1 MRRGWAAWALCAL
14 LAARAPAGEPL
25 RIAAAANL
33 GRVMPALDDAFRA
46 GGAPGEVTV
55 TLGSSGSLVAQ
66 IENGAP
72 FDVFLSADMDFP
84 RALARAGRAEGA
96 TLRPFALG
104 RLVLWT
110 TRPERLPHGLGQAL
124 RQPWIRRLSIASPS
138 TAPFGRAAREALQRL
153 GLWASL
159 QPRIVTAEDISQAA
173 QFVDTGNADAG
184 LISLSTVL
192 APAMKGRGSWQPV
205 DPALYTPIV
214 EGAILTRSGAPR
226 PEARAYLQFLGGPA
240 AGQVLKRAGYG
251 LPAGRL

>member
-1 MRRGWAAWALCAL
+1 VRRGWAAWALCAL

-110 TRPERLPHGLGQAL
+110 TRPERLPHGL
-124 RQPWIRRLSIASPS
+124 
-138 TAPFGRAAREALQRL
+138 AAREALQRL